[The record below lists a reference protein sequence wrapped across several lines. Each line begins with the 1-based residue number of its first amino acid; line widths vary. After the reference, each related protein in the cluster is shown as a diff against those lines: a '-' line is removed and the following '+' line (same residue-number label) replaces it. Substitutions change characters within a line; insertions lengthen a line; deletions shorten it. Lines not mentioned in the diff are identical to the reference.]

1 MIKVST
7 MPNKNATIE
16 KLIHGYLLEE
26 GVFKNKLINDKFDFG
41 FVISFQPGSKIESL
55 SVYKPKNMNCIF
67 ITIRFKISKEKIS
80 ALDSFKDNRKLQFLN
95 SLRKYLLIKEV
106 YFKFD
111 YKEDIIEIHEQIY
124 PDQENFISK
133 EALFKLIQKVFY
145 CFLFSNQLLDEYC
158 TKKKIPKTELGF
170 FF

>member
-1 MIKVST
+1 MT
-7 MPNKNATIE
+7 NKNATIE

-26 GVFKNKLINDKFDFG
+26 GVFKDKLTSERFDFG
-41 FVISFQPGSKIESL
+41 FVISFQPGSKIENL
-55 SVYKPKNMNCIF
+55 SVYKPKNMNGIF

-80 ALDSFKDNRKLQFLN
+80 TLDSFKDNRKVQFLN

-111 YKEDIIEIHEQIY
+111 YKEDIIEIHEQIF
-124 PDQENFISK
+124 PDKENFISK
-133 EALFKLIQKVFY
+133 KSLFKLIQKVFY